1 MIPDGERQV
10 ALGLIE
16 TRGLIGAVEA
26 ADAMVKSANV
36 RLVGKGYSGDG
47 LVTVAVRGDVGAVK
61 AATDAGAAAGQRVG
75 EVVSIHVIP
84 RPDRDIDMIIEV
96 MGRNLGLPVAEW
108 AVPAPGTSTATES
121 DQLGLP
127 LGEGA
132 TPAPGT
138 VAAPETS
145 LPTSPTTETAAE
157 TATELLTRP
166 AAEGT
171 VAPVPEHAPVAP
183 AAAAPQSVMLG
194 QPAHA
199 GFSLTAQ
206 PPESKAPSERVN
218 LNTATAAQLD
228 ALPGVGPALA
238 ERIVE
243 FRGQQGPFASV
254 EDLKRVQGAKKAL
267 VTSLK
272 EYLFVDKKG
281 TGRKNEGSTKKNGR
295 KAEK

>member
-1 MIPDGERQV
+1 MIDGERQV

-61 AATDAGAAAGQRVG
+61 AATDAGAASAQRVG

-84 RPDRDIDMIIEV
+84 RPDRDIDMIIEA
-96 MGRNLGLPVAEW
+96 MGRNLGLPLAEG
-108 AVPAPGTSTATES
+108 AAAAPGAPVVLDS
-121 DQLGLP
+121 DELGLP

-132 TPAPGT
+132 TPAPGMSSEPQEMHPSSPVEAPVESRVESLIRPAEDGT
-138 VAAPETS
+138 VAAAPEDA
-145 LPTSPTTETAAE
+145 L
-157 TATELLTRP
+157 
-166 AAEGT
+166 
-171 VAPVPEHAPVAP
+171 VAP
-183 AAAAPQSVMLG
+183 AVAVTPSVPFG

-199 GFSLTAQ
+199 GFSLATQ
-206 PPESKAPSERVN
+206 PSESTTPPERIN
-218 LNTATAAQLD
+218 LNTATTAQLD

-243 FRGQQGPFASV
+243 FRQQQGAFTSV
-254 EDLKRVQGAKKAL
+254 EELKKVQGAKKAL
-267 VTSLK
+267 VASLK
-272 EYLFVDKKG
+272 AYLFIDKKG
-281 TGRKNEGSTKKNGR
+281 TSKKNGH

>member
-1 MIPDGERQV
+1 MPEKEKLA

-61 AATDAGAAAGQRVG
+61 AATDAGAAAAERVG
-75 EVVSIHVIP
+75 EMVSIHVIP
-84 RPDRDIDMIIEV
+84 RPDRDTDMIIDT
-96 MGRNLGLPVAEW
+96 MSRN
-108 AVPAPGTSTATES
+108 
-121 DQLGLP
+121 LGLP

-132 TPAPGT
+132 TPAPGEQP
-138 VAAPETS
+138 AS
-145 LPTSPTTETAAE
+145 
-157 TATELLTRP
+157 P
-166 AAEGT
+166 AASSSPEFSPANAAI
-171 VAPVPEHAPVAP
+171 APP
-183 AAAAPQSVMLG
+183 ASQEPLMAPQETVVHPEEQVEAEPAMETTPTLPFV
-194 QPAHA
+194 QPATA
-199 GFSLTAQ
+199 GFSMVAQ
-206 PPESKAPSERVN
+206 PPVSKPPVERVN
-218 LNTATAAQLD
+218 LNKATVSQLD

-243 FRGQQGPFASV
+243 FREQQGPFSSV
-254 EDLKRVQGAKKAL
+254 EDLKKVQGAKKAL

-272 EYLFVDKKG
+272 AFLFVDKKG
-281 TGRKNEGSTKKNGR
+281 PGKKNDR

>member
-16 TRGLIGAVEA
+16 TRGLIGAIEA

-96 MGRNLGLPVAEW
+96 MSKNLGLPVGEG
-108 AVPAPGTSTATES
+108 AVPAPGTSATTES
-121 DQLGLP
+121 DQPGLP

-132 TPAPGT
+132 VPASGT
-138 VAAPETS
+138 VAEPGVSARS
-145 LPTSPTTETAAE
+145 AAE
-157 TATELLTRP
+157 MQAESGEQSLNRPTE
-166 AAEGT
+166 EGI
-171 VAPVPEHAPVAP
+171 VVPVPEHAPAV
-183 AAAAPQSVMLG
+183 AAPPSVVLG

-206 PPESKAPSERVN
+206 PSASKMPTERIN

-272 EYLFVDKKG
+272 DYLFVDKKG
-281 TGRKNEGSTKKNGR
+281 PGTKHESATKKNGR

>member
-1 MIPDGERQV
+1 MPDIEKLV

-61 AATDAGAAAGQRVG
+61 AATDAGAAAAQRVG
-75 EVVSIHVIP
+75 EMVSIHVIP
-84 RPDRDIDMIIEV
+84 RPDRDIDMIIDA
-96 MGRNLGLPVAEW
+96 MGRN
-108 AVPAPGTSTATES
+108 
-121 DQLGLP
+121 LGLP

-132 TPAPGT
+132 TPAPGMST
-138 VAAPETS
+138 
-145 LPTSPTTETAAE
+145 
-157 TATELLTRP
+157 
-166 AAEGT
+166 
-171 VAPVPEHAPVAP
+171 VPESDQPSSPVEDVSGLNVQERITPTEERAMIP
-183 AAAAPQSVMLG
+183 ADEHIGVEPAVATTPQVSFI

-199 GFSLTAQ
+199 GFSIAAQ
-206 PPESKAPSERVN
+206 PSASRAPLERVN
-218 LNTATAAQLD
+218 LNKATTAQLD

-243 FRGQQGPFASV
+243 FREQQGPFTSV
-254 EDLKRVQGAKKAL
+254 EDLKKVQGAKKAL

-281 TGRKNEGSTKKNGR
+281 TGKKNDR
-295 KAEK
+295 KPEK

>member
-61 AATDAGAAAGQRVG
+61 AATDAGAASAQRVG

-84 RPDRDIDMIIEV
+84 RPDRDIDMIIDV
-96 MGRNLGLPVAEW
+96 MGRNLGLPVGEG
-108 AVPAPGTSTATES
+108 AVPAPGTSARTES

-132 TPAPGT
+132 TPAPGA
-138 VAAPETS
+138 VAAPEIDV
-145 LPTSPTTETAAE
+145 LASPTIEAAPE
-157 TATELLTRP
+157 SGSQLLTRP
-166 AAEGT
+166 GEEVT
-171 VAPVPEHAPVAP
+171 VAPVPENAP
-183 AAAAPQSVMLG
+183 AAPAVAAPPSVLLG

-206 PPESKAPSERVN
+206 PPELKAPSERIN
-218 LNTATAAQLD
+218 LNTATTAQLD

-281 TGRKNEGSTKKNGR
+281 TGRKHEGSTKKNGR
-295 KAEK
+295 KAEN